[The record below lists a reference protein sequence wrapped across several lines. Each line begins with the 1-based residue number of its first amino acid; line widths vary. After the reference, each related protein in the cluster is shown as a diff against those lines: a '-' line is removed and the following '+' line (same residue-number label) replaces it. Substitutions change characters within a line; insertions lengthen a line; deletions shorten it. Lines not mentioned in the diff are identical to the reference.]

1 MARKISVGESL
12 VSGTSSPINKMST
25 IKDGRYNVLI
35 NILIYICIESLYFLE
50 NLFLLVVDLF
60 NNSLEYK
67 YRSAV

>member
-12 VSGTSSPINKMST
+12 VSGTSSPTNKMST